1 MTQPDKVNNSFE
13 RENFYKTLIEMS
25 PNAILVHTKGK
36 FIFSNQAGL
45 NLLGGTFEDIEKI
58 PVIDFVHPDDK
69 KSVIKRIGDMEKNSV
84 EAPPS
89 IEKLI
94 KLDGTVI
101 LAEVY
106 GKPIRYGEI
115 DANLLI
121 VKDVTQQIGYQ
132 EKLLENEIRNKAIHK
147 ALPDLVLIINKSGQ
161 VQDFN
166 VPENAHL
173 YIPRPNLIG
182 TNIVEILPEKVSK
195 LYFSKIKITLK
206 TKETSFI
213 EYQLPFPSGMQTLEG
228 RFIYYDKNKVLVLV
242 RNITSKKAVEDEQL
256 RTIKMESIGLL
267 AGGIAHDFNNI
278 LMKILGN
285 VNLAK
290 VNKEISKG
298 MLNFLTEI
306 ELATLQAKKLTNQ
319 LSTFSK
325 GGEPITKVES
335 IVEIIEESILFFLSG
350 SKSKVIRKYADEK
363 ISVDVDA
370 SQMEQV
376 ISNLIINA
384 DQSMPEGGTIE
395 ITVDVINLTNEN
407 KHFQGVIEGNY
418 VKISI
423 TDHGIGIPRE
433 NIDRIFEPYF
443 TTKQTGSGLGL
454 TTSYS
459 IVKRHHGYMDVESS
473 SGEGT
478 TFFVYLPYKRKE
490 LPSSD
495 TEPAMA
501 TPKHVI
507 GKILVMDD
515 SEDIQQI
522 LGKMLEHL
530 GYTYDLACKGEEAIT
545 KYKEVLNTSDP
556 FIAVILDL
564 TIPGAMGGKKCLEEL
579 LKVDPNIKAIVS
591 SGYSNDPIMANYHE
605 FGFSGVLPKPY
616 GIDDLKK
623 VLNEIF

>member
-69 KSVIKRIGDMEKNSV
+69 KSVIKRIGDMEKNSI

-121 VKDVTQQIGYQ
+121 VRDVTQQIGYQ
-132 EKLLENEIRNKAIHK
+132 EKLLENEIRNKAILK

-182 TNIVEILPEKVSK
+182 TNIVEILPDKVSK
-195 LYFSKIKITLK
+195 LYFSKIKNTLK

-278 LMKILGN
+278 LMIIMGN

-290 VNKEISKG
+290 VIKEISKG

-306 ELATLQAKKLTNQ
+306 ELATFHA
-319 LSTFSK
+319 
-325 GGEPITKVES
+325 
-335 IVEIIEESILFFLSG
+335 
-350 SKSKVIRKYADEK
+350 
-363 ISVDVDA
+363 
-370 SQMEQV
+370 
-376 ISNLIINA
+376 
-384 DQSMPEGGTIE
+384 
-395 ITVDVINLTNEN
+395 
-407 KHFQGVIEGNY
+407 
-418 VKISI
+418 
-423 TDHGIGIPRE
+423 
-433 NIDRIFEPYF
+433 
-443 TTKQTGSGLGL
+443 
-454 TTSYS
+454 
-459 IVKRHHGYMDVESS
+459 
-473 SGEGT
+473 
-478 TFFVYLPYKRKE
+478 
-490 LPSSD
+490 
-495 TEPAMA
+495 
-501 TPKHVI
+501 
-507 GKILVMDD
+507 
-515 SEDIQQI
+515 
-522 LGKMLEHL
+522 
-530 GYTYDLACKGEEAIT
+530 
-545 KYKEVLNTSDP
+545 
-556 FIAVILDL
+556 
-564 TIPGAMGGKKCLEEL
+564 
-579 LKVDPNIKAIVS
+579 
-591 SGYSNDPIMANYHE
+591 
-605 FGFSGVLPKPY
+605 
-616 GIDDLKK
+616 
-623 VLNEIF
+623 